1 MFDPDIRSATRSSY
15 EQAAADS
22 SQGKA
27 NLKNMLLLIQLR
39 WIAVI
44 GQIIT
49 IVIVEAGFGID
60 LPLLPMALLLTFM
73 LIFNAISSWSLRH
86 RSTLSTQSLLH
97 ALMLDVIALS
107 IQLALSGGISNPFVG
122 LYLLQITLAAVL
134 LNLRAAWSVVC
145 LATACLLLLIRFYRP
160 LDLTLRAPTDMA
172 NLQLIGMLVCYAL
185 DAGLLVLFITRITR
199 NLRQRDD
206 HLAALRQRA
215 AEEDHIVRMGLLA
228 SGAAHEL
235 GTPLSSVAVIL
246 GDWRRMPT
254 VADQPELLAD
264 IDEMQAALQRCKTIV
279 TGILVSSGEARGE
292 SSSITTLRTFITRV
306 IHDWQ
311 AARPS
316 AGLTFTDQFGKDEY
330 IVSDTTIQQLI
341 TNLLDNAYEVSPKKI
356 KLHLLREQENLV
368 IEVHDAGPGF
378 ADDMLR
384 DFGKPYRSTKDQPGR
399 GLGLFLVTNVARKLG
414 GSVHVSNLDQDFI
427 RQGAMIKV
435 VLPLAAVRVG
445 EPDHD

>member
-1 MFDPDIRSATRSSY
+1 MFESDNPTAHYLLQEQSAAESSR
-15 EQAAADS
+15 
-22 SQGKA
+22 GKT

-49 IVIVEAGFGID
+49 IVIVEAGLGIN
-60 LPLLPMALLLTFM
+60 LPLLPMSLLLVFM
-73 LIFNAISSWSLRH
+73 LTFNAISSWSLRH
-86 RSTLSTQSLLH
+86 RDTLSSQSLLH

-107 IQLALSGGISNPFVG
+107 IQLALSGGVSNPFVG

-145 LATACLLLLIRFYRP
+145 LATACLLLLIRFYLP
-160 LDLTLRAPTDMA
+160 LDLTQRAPTDMA

-185 DAGLLVLFITRITR
+185 DAGLLVLFIARITR
-199 NLRQRDD
+199 NLRQRDE

-254 VADQPELLAD
+254 IADQPELLAD
-264 IDEMQAALQRCKTIV
+264 IEEMQAALQRCKTIV

-292 SSSITTLRTFITRV
+292 SSGITTVRTFITRV
-306 IHDWQ
+306 IDDWQ
-311 AARPS
+311 AARPG
-316 AGLTFTDQFGKDEY
+316 AGLIVTDQFGDDEH

-341 TNLLDNAYEVSPKKI
+341 TNLLDNAYEVSPKRVE
-356 KLHLLREQENLV
+356 LHLRREQECLV
-368 IEVHDAGPGF
+368 LEVQDAGPGF
-378 ADDMLR
+378 TDDMLR
-384 DFGKPYRSTKDQPGR
+384 DAGKPYRSTKNQPGR

-414 GSVHVSNLDQDFI
+414 GSVHVANGLQG
-427 RQGAMIKV
+427 GAMVKV
-435 VLPLAAVRVG
+435 TLPLAAIRVG
-445 EPDHD
+445 ELDHE